1 METIISTNNFKL
13 FQLNDCLHETSY
25 THTPQQ
31 NDMVEQK
38 DKHILKMAHVLLIG
52 AKLPG
57 RH

>member
-1 METIISTNNFKL
+1 MSTNNFKL

-31 NDMVEQK
+31 NGMAEQK
-38 DKHILKMAHVLLIG
+38 DRHILKMTHALLIG